1 MKNEEFNAE
10 QMLILLQL
18 VRVAKDEVHEALE
31 VEKILGRPAY
41 VLSREYEALQDL
53 QKKLLAGAEW
63 TYDPKPSTLCSSLIS
78 GCKVLR

>member
-18 VRVAKDEVHEALE
+18 VRVAKDELHEALE
-31 VEKILGRPAY
+31 VEEILGRPAF

-53 QKKLLAGAEW
+53 QKKLLAGA
-63 TYDPKPSTLCSSLIS
+63 
-78 GCKVLR
+78 

>member
-18 VRVAKDEVHEALE
+18 VRVAKDEVHEALD
-31 VEKILGRPAY
+31 VEEILGRPAQ

-53 QKKLLAGAEW
+53 QKKLLAGA
-63 TYDPKPSTLCSSLIS
+63 
-78 GCKVLR
+78 

>member
-41 VLSREYEALQDL
+41 VLAREYAALQDL
-53 QKKLLAGAEW
+53 QKKLLAGA
-63 TYDPKPSTLCSSLIS
+63 
-78 GCKVLR
+78 

>member
-41 VLSREYEALQDL
+41 VLSREYAALQDL
-53 QKKLLAGAEW
+53 QKKLLAGA
-63 TYDPKPSTLCSSLIS
+63 
-78 GCKVLR
+78 

>member
-41 VLSREYEALQDL
+41 GLSREYEALQDL
-53 QKKLLAGAEW
+53 QKKLLAGA
-63 TYDPKPSTLCSSLIS
+63 
-78 GCKVLR
+78 

>member
-53 QKKLLAGAEW
+53 QKKLLAGA
-63 TYDPKPSTLCSSLIS
+63 
-78 GCKVLR
+78 

>member
-31 VEKILGRPAY
+31 GEKILGRPAY

-53 QKKLLAGAEW
+53 QKKLLAGA
-63 TYDPKPSTLCSSLIS
+63 
-78 GCKVLR
+78 

>member
-53 QKKLLAGAEW
+53 QKTLVAGA
-63 TYDPKPSTLCSSLIS
+63 
-78 GCKVLR
+78 

>member
-41 VLSREYEALQDL
+41 VLSREYEGLQDL
-53 QKKLLAGAEW
+53 QKKLLAGA
-63 TYDPKPSTLCSSLIS
+63 
-78 GCKVLR
+78 

>member
-31 VEKILGRPAY
+31 VEEILGRPAF
-41 VLSREYEALQDL
+41 VLSRECDALQAL
-53 QKKLLAGAEW
+53 QKKLLAGA
-63 TYDPKPSTLCSSLIS
+63 
-78 GCKVLR
+78 

>member
-18 VRVAKDEVHEALE
+18 VRVAKDEVHEALDYRDE
-31 VEKILGRPAY
+31 EGVSVPMGSRPAF

-53 QKKLLAGAEW
+53 QKKLLAGA
-63 TYDPKPSTLCSSLIS
+63 
-78 GCKVLR
+78 

>member
-18 VRVAKDEVHEALE
+18 VRGAKDEVHEALE

-41 VLSREYEALQDL
+41 VLSREYEALQEL
-53 QKKLLAGAEW
+53 QIKLLAGA
-63 TYDPKPSTLCSSLIS
+63 
-78 GCKVLR
+78 

>member
-41 VLSREYEALQDL
+41 VLSRDYEALQDL
-53 QKKLLAGAEW
+53 QKKLLAGA
-63 TYDPKPSTLCSSLIS
+63 
-78 GCKVLR
+78 